1 MPTTVPVSWLALE
14 DTCATSML
22 LQVMLL
28 SAMASLALAALGL
41 LLRPASRR
49 DHWYRDY
56 LALLG
61 IGLLMPVIGP
71 LLMILGL
78 LLFNR
83 LSDRHDPTQA
93 QQLATSPFVPERA
106 RQLASFGVGGAIHG
120 LKSGAL
126 DTDKSIRALML
137 IEQQRSAHTSQVLFD
152 TLGHPD
158 ESVRLTA
165 AGLLDRRESRLLQ
178 MIRRVEKTLET
189 IGPDEAERDGML
201 HLEAAQLNAE
211 MLYLR
216 LAREGMARLYVDRW
230 GHHLECARA
239 ARGDT
244 PEWLISRARW
254 QQQINLPGAAALY
267 QQAFDAGAAP
277 ASVLPYLAEDCWAR
291 RDYAGLAQLA
301 DRGDLF
307 SGLPIAGII
316 RRRWS
321 QST

>member
-1 MPTTVPVSWLALE
+1 MLIAIPGPLLAF
-14 DTCATSML
+14 DDAHATSTL

-28 SAMASLALAALGL
+28 SAVASIALAAIGL

-49 DHWYRDY
+49 DRWYRDY
-56 LALLG
+56 LGLLG
-61 IGLLMPVIGP
+61 VGLLVPVIGP
-71 LLMILGL
+71 LLMMLAL
-78 LLFNR
+78 LLFNQ
-83 LSDRHDPTQA
+83 LSHRHDPTQA
-93 QQLATSPFVPERA
+93 QQLATSPFVPEQD

-120 LKSGAL
+120 LKSNAL
-126 DTDKSIRALML
+126 GTDKSIRALML
-137 IEQQRSAHTSQVLFD
+137 VEQQRSAHTSQVLFD
-152 TLGHPD
+152 TLSHAD

-189 IGPDEAERDGML
+189 IGPAEAERAGML
-201 HLEAAQLNAE
+201 HVEAAQLNAE

-239 ARGDT
+239 TRGDK
-244 PEWLISRARW
+244 PEWLISRASW
-254 QQQINLPGAAALY
+254 QQQSNLPGAAVLY

-291 RDYAGLAQLA
+291 RDYLGLAQLA

-307 SGLPIAGII
+307 VGLPIAGSI
-316 RRRWS
+316 RRRWGR
-321 QST
+321 ST